1 MEKLMFYSIYGGWHL
16 NLSTPILFNEPS
28 QALAWGVS
36 RMIRDGIMW
45 NPTSPPEFLPFVGQ
59 VGVKCEDLVSASFS
73 SFVNGKPSKIEQY
86 YFQKVVLYE
95 LKNSS
100 SVQSE
105 PKYLKCNKN
114 IVNSVLSTMNSKA
127 DYQLSAG
134 STYRKS
140 EICPPSSSADVEIG
154 YLRFL
159 ENFKVLLKH
168 TTSIALY
175 SLYVE
180 AEGKRNAK
188 PNPTTLLYVL
198 ILIGGVCLQGN
209 LWLA

>member
-45 NPTSPPEFLPFVGQ
+45 NPTYPPEFLPFVGQ

-86 YFQKVVLYE
+86 YFQKVVFYE
-95 LKNSS
+95 LKNAS

-105 PKYLKCNKN
+105 PKYLKCNEN

-159 ENFKVLLKH
+159 ENFKRRDSPFIQLQHNCSHLK
-168 TTSIALY
+168 
-175 SLYVE
+175 E
-180 AEGKRNAK
+180 NAK
-188 PNPTTLLYVL
+188 FDRGTY
-198 ILIGGVCLQGN
+198 
-209 LWLA
+209 

>member
-1 MEKLMFYSIYGGWHL
+1 MFYSIYGGWHL
-16 NLSTPILFNEPS
+16 NRSTPILFHEPS

-45 NPTSPPEFLPFVGQ
+45 NPTSPPKFLPFVGQ
-59 VGVKCEDLVSASFS
+59 VGVDCQDLVSTSFS
-73 SFVNGKPSKIEQY
+73 SLIKGKPSKIEQY
-86 YFQKVVLYE
+86 YFENVVFYE
-95 LKNSS
+95 LKKSS

-105 PKYLKCNKN
+105 PKYLKCKKN

-140 EICPPSSSADVEIG
+140 EICPPSSSADVEFE

-159 ENFKVLLKH
+159 DNFKRKDSPFIQLQHNCSHLKE
-168 TTSIALY
+168 S
-175 SLYVE
+175 
-180 AEGKRNAK
+180 AK
-188 PNPTTLLYVL
+188 FDRGTL
-198 ILIGGVCLQGN
+198 
-209 LWLA
+209 